1 MEVKISSNILVKWT
15 ESEINSLYDF
25 IRDFCL
31 VKNTEYEE
39 ALKMWRSIE
48 WIDESYTFY
57 KKISTTEIEFTRW
70 LRFEFEK
77 YCLIHNLKID
87 ITEEYK
93 SNEKLQIESKI
104 EKLREYQLSLEKEL
118 DNTDSWFILVPT
130 WGWKTVVMINEI
142 AKKKERTFLLIH
154 NTKLLYQFIS
164 RLKHFSNIKDED
176 IWIYWDWKKEIKPV
190 TIALMQ
196 SFWKLSEEK
205 IREITSQFDLFFIDE
220 THHLVANTLMKIWRN
235 VMSKRFYG
243 LTATPYK
250 KWGTAILF
258 LERMIGPLVYQIKEE
273 ELQLHNVILRPHII
287 PIPNYDSYIKDIYND
302 FFKFEDRKVYKYYV
316 DQFEQFPFTSNYIPK
331 NENEST
337 LVVWTNKTELIKFYD
352 SLNETVRKEAKLLIW
367 PIFKK
372 NQHVLEQYKLVLA
385 LDTPEEYRRID
396 MHKIK
401 KDFYFRPSRAKLVY
415 QCLIREFQN
424 NKNENPNILIL
435 SDEVSHLEYMYNNLP
450 EALKSYATMLH
461 WKIKKKERD
470 EIELKIEKQEYRII
484 FATDKFVWEWWDQ
497 SHLDVLIVTHMMKD
511 HEWLKQLVWRVI
523 RSHDD
528 KEHSTVYDIVDINC
542 PITLSQFKKRYTNYY
557 ISQWTCNAKIDFLNR
572 TITY

>member
-220 THHLVANTLMKIWRN
+220 THHLVANTLMKIW
-235 VMSKRFYG
+235 
-243 LTATPYK
+243 
-250 KWGTAILF
+250 
-258 LERMIGPLVYQIKEE
+258 
-273 ELQLHNVILRPHII
+273 
-287 PIPNYDSYIKDIYND
+287 
-302 FFKFEDRKVYKYYV
+302 
-316 DQFEQFPFTSNYIPK
+316 
-331 NENEST
+331 
-337 LVVWTNKTELIKFYD
+337 
-352 SLNETVRKEAKLLIW
+352 
-367 PIFKK
+367 
-372 NQHVLEQYKLVLA
+372 
-385 LDTPEEYRRID
+385 
-396 MHKIK
+396 
-401 KDFYFRPSRAKLVY
+401 
-415 QCLIREFQN
+415 
-424 NKNENPNILIL
+424 
-435 SDEVSHLEYMYNNLP
+435 
-450 EALKSYATMLH
+450 
-461 WKIKKKERD
+461 
-470 EIELKIEKQEYRII
+470 
-484 FATDKFVWEWWDQ
+484 
-497 SHLDVLIVTHMMKD
+497 
-511 HEWLKQLVWRVI
+511 
-523 RSHDD
+523 
-528 KEHSTVYDIVDINC
+528 
-542 PITLSQFKKRYTNYY
+542 
-557 ISQWTCNAKIDFLNR
+557 
-572 TITY
+572 